1 VADMTV
7 VQLGNQLAG
16 LFSRVHR
23 QLTQS
28 SDEQVAA
35 RIGVPVEDELTM
47 ALFASVNRMMLGVRQ
62 NSYWEARKEK
72 V

>member
-1 VADMTV
+1 MADMTF
-7 VQLGNQLAG
+7 VQFGNQLAK

-23 QLTQS
+23 QITQS

-35 RIGVPVEDELTM
+35 CIGVPVEDALTA
-47 ALFASVNRMMLGVRQ
+47 ALFAAVNRMMLGVRQ
-62 NSYWEARKEK
+62 NSYREARKEK